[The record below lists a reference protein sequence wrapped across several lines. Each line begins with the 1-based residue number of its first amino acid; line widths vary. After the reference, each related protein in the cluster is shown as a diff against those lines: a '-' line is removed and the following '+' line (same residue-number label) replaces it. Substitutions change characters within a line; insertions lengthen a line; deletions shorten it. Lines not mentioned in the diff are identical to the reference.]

1 MPNEEQKKKLLN
13 IWEQVEKN
21 KEDILSF
28 LYGNKTLAEFGIKV
42 IGVLTSAEELPNADT
57 YEGDFGDAFAVGE
70 ESPYDYYVFT
80 REGADGVVGFWLNIG
95 EFPKAGPQGE
105 PGEQGEQGPQ
115 GERGPTGST
124 GPRGATGLTG
134 PIGPAGTAPTIGEN
148 GNWYRDG
155 VDTGL
160 PARGPQG
167 EQGEPG
173 SFFHIRG
180 KVASSDLLPA
190 AADVDDQAAYLVGAD
205 APYDVYCIMDVSG
218 THYWVNLGPVAVQE
232 SDTKVGSLTFAASGT
247 LSAEVLNAL
256 VNTTTADFLKIGDKY
271 FVKQST
277 GHYYALKRDTGE
289 MLVYALDI
297 DLVTGEWV
305 ITTETMVDLDSAQT
319 ITGVKTFNADILG
332 TFWKIEN
339 NSYYFGVRRRD
350 GNAYMW
356 YADASNFNVRNLLPI
371 ATETQTIG
379 SSSQKWKDGYFAGQ
393 VYAQNTFNVI
403 NASDIVSNTLTQEQY
418 DLITNGKPTLIKG
431 VFLNVDSLF
440 IFPAYYTFGTNILFM
455 CFGTISTRYNISYFQ
470 INTSTKVCTINDSTK
485 HIRLNNLE
493 YINGKT
499 IPNYPTAN
507 TSPQVLTIAANGGA
521 LSWENGLFKHKITIG
536 TTDGNLVAYYYSH
549 ISTSHNNLTLDKL
562 LELSNRYSLIF
573 SMSESMADNLGINRF
588 VMIHDVEDTEDPD
601 LSVRYIIDCYSVYNS
616 SGRDPNHGIYVAAD
630 IEAGNIIRS
639 IDDTIITEDID
650 Y

>member
-42 IGVLTSAEELPNADT
+42 IGVLESSEELPDADT

-124 GPRGATGLTG
+124 GPRGATGQTG
-134 PIGPAGTAPTIGEN
+134 PQGEQ
-148 GNWYRDG
+148 GIQG
-155 VDTGL
+155 IQGE
-160 PARGPQG
+160 RGPQG

-173 SFFHIRG
+173 TFFHIRG
-180 KVASSDLLPA
+180 KVASADLLPA

-256 VNTTTADFLKIGDKY
+256 VNTTTADFLKIGDRY

-277 GHYYALKRDTGE
+277 GHYYALKRDSGE
-289 MLVYALDI
+289 MLVYACDI
-297 DLVTGEWV
+297 DLVTGEWT

-319 ITGVKTFNADILG
+319 ITGVKTFSDIVKFTSNLANGDGVNALRFFGSYIRSYLNIVASADNSKDLG
-332 TFWKIEN
+332 SLAI
-339 NSYYFGVRRRD
+339 R
-350 GNAYMW
+350 
-356 YADASNFNVRNLLPI
+356 
-371 ATETQTIG
+371 
-379 SSSQKWKDGYFAGQ
+379 WKDGYFAGQ
-393 VYAQNTFNVI
+393 VYAENTFNVI
-403 NASDIVSNTLTQEQY
+403 NASDIVNSTLTQAQL
-418 DLITNGKPTLIKG
+418 DIITNGKPTLIKG
-431 VFLNVDSLF
+431 TLLGITDILLHGSIIRGSTNLYIKYIGGV
-440 IFPAYYTFGTNILFM
+440 GTNNIAEGLLKIV
-455 CFGTISTRYNISYFQ
+455 ISSKAISIANDLYIALANIGYF
-470 INTSTKVCTINDSTK
+470 NSKS
-485 HIRLNNLE
+485 
-493 YINGKT
+493 
-499 IPNYPTAN
+499 IPDYPTAN
-507 TSPQVLTIAANGGA
+507 ASPQVLTIGANGGA
-521 LSWENGLFKHKITIG
+521 LNWSGIYRHLISISKTTLGLSVQFEILSSSNSQIDTY
-536 TTDGNLVAYYYSH
+536 A
-549 ISTSHNNLTLDKL
+549 KL
-562 LELSNRYSLIF
+562 LSALADDASYIASGIYGLSTDKFIVQEVSRVTTSIGLIGIKQDF
-573 SMSESMADNLGINRF
+573 TFGIVTLSESDITTISDA
-588 VMIHDVEDTEDPD
+588 V
-601 LSVRYIIDCYSVYNS
+601 LSII
-616 SGRDPNHGIYVAAD
+616 
-630 IEAGNIIRS
+630 
-639 IDDTIITEDID
+639 
-650 Y
+650 